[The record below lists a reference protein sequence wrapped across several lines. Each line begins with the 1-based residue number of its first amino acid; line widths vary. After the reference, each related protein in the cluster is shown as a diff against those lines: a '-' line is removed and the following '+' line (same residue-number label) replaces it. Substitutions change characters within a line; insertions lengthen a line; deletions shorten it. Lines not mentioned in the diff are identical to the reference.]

1 MILQMQKNRSISKIA
16 VALIVIVI
24 IIIAGVGGYYYYLS
38 TIPPKPTP
46 TPTPTPSVTTLNVVV
61 VGGWNQQTVQTA
73 ANDYMALHPNVH
85 INLIITT
92 FSNYLEKE
100 EVAESQANAS
110 SYDIFTWSPTSS
122 GPIAPYVTPLN
133 SMISQYN
140 YNLSNFAQ
148 GMLSSGAQYY
158 NITSKQTTVIGFPID
173 TSIYT
178 LYYLKN
184 IFNNATL
191 ASEFQSMYK
200 VPFNPNDWSNW
211 TEVIW
216 ADQFLTSHNIT
227 QYGMVIDDNPG
238 HGMIDAFPAVFYWW
252 YRSNSTLN
260 GGTLGGLP
268 GYNIMFTTSGQPDF
282 ANAQGVAALQT
293 YKQLIQYGDPSPN
306 VELITYSTLESLF
319 QTGKAAM
326 DLGWTEYAA
335 TFNNSKESP
344 AIAGNVGAALLPG
357 GYTEAGGSIMGIAKY
372 ASNKTAAFQFLEFLT
387 SNNEAVKAFYA
398 GGFIPTELGA
408 LKILETN
415 ATISGF
421 ITEQYKGTLVAYA
434 NPPLLSISS
443 TVLVPEFN
451 YAINNYLTGTTSNPL
466 TALQTAASEWSHA
479 MSLI

>member
-1 MILQMQKNRSISKIA
+1 MTKKRSISTVL
-16 VALIVIVI
+16 VAIIVIVI
-24 IIIAGVGGYYYYLS
+24 IIIAGVGAYAYYLS
-38 TIPPKPTP
+38 TIKPTPKPTP
-46 TPTPTPSVTTLNVVV
+46 TPTTTTLNVVV
-61 VGGWNQQTVQTA
+61 VGGWNQENVQVA

-122 GPIAPYVTPLN
+122 GPIAPYVLSLN
-133 SMISQYN
+133 SLISQYN
-140 YNLSNFAQ
+140 YNLSNFAE

-158 NITSKQTTVIGFPID
+158 NLTSKTTTVIGFPID

-178 LYYLKN
+178 LYYLKS

-191 ASEFQSMYK
+191 ASEFQSTYK
-200 VPFNPNDWSNW
+200 VPFNPNEWTNW

-216 ADQFLTSHNIT
+216 ADQFLTSNHIT

-238 HGMIDAFPAVFYWW
+238 HGMIDAFPAIFYWW

-260 GGTLGGLP
+260 GGTQGGLP
-268 GYNIMFTTSGQPDF
+268 SYNSMFTTTGQPDF
-282 ANAQGVAALQT
+282 ANPSGVAALET

-319 QTGKAAM
+319 ETGNAAM
-326 DLGWTEYAA
+326 DLGWTEYAP
-335 TFNNSKESP
+335 TFNNSKDSP

-372 ASNKTAAFQFLEFLT
+372 ASNATAAFQFLEFLT

-398 GGFIPTELGA
+398 GGFLPTELGA
-408 LKILETN
+408 LKMLSTN
-415 ATISGF
+415 ATIVGF
-421 ITEQYKGTLVAYA
+421 VNEQYKGTLVAFA
-434 NPPLLSISS
+434 NPPLLPISS

-451 YAINNYLTGTTSNPL
+451 YAINNYLTGTTTNPL
-466 TALQTAASEWSHA
+466 TALQTAASEWSQ
-479 MSLI
+479 IV